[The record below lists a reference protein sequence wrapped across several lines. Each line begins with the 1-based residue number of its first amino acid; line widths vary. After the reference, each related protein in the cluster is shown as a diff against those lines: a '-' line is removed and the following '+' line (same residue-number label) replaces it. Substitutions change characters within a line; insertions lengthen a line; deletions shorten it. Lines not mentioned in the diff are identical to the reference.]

1 VPVTSEFQNGIFVV
15 TVVGDFGPGE
25 LTGAIVAGYSD
36 PYFAADTP
44 VLVDTRRSVAVPSGA
59 DVHQSSRSIL
69 GRRPAGHTG
78 RFAIVTRS
86 EPLRFGLA
94 RMAAL
99 TMESLGAT
107 MAVFH
112 EPDAALKFLGSSG
125 S

>member
-1 VPVTSEFQNGIFVV
+1 MSEFQDDTLVV
-15 TVVGDFGPGE
+15 TIWGDFVHGQLRE
-25 LTGAIVAGYSD
+25 AIVAGYSD
-36 PYFAADTP
+36 PRFTANTP
-44 VLVDTRRSVAVPSGA
+44 ILVDATRSVAIPSGA
-59 DVHQSSRSIL
+59 DVQESSRIIL

-107 MAVFH
+107 MAVFQ
-112 EPDAALKFLGSSG
+112 ETEAALKFLKSSG